1 MRAVALVVAA
11 GRGERFGAGL
21 PKQYLPLAGKPVL
34 RHSLERF
41 LAHRGVAAVRVVI
54 GAGQADLYERATAGL
69 VLLPPVEGGPSRQES
84 VLLGLESLDLLEPTH
99 VLIHDGARPLLS
111 TALIGRVLAALET
124 DEAALPVL
132 PVVDTLKRAEG
143 EHLVAGPDRQR
154 LARAQTPQGFRFAPI
169 LAAHRAA
176 AGGELTDDAA
186 VAEAAGIPVRRV
198 EGEERNLKVTT
209 RDDLTLA
216 GLLLAGAPRAYRT
229 GMGYDVHAFAEG
241 RPMVLCGVRIP
252 HERGLLGHSDADA
265 ALHAVTDA
273 LLGTIGAGD
282 IGQHFPPSDERWRDC
297 DSGVFLRHARG
308 LVEAEGGRIENV
320 DLVIVCERPKIGPH
334 REAMTARLADLLGV
348 APGRVGIKATT
359 SERMGFTGR
368 GDGLVAQAVATV
380 SFPAEAGD
388 GAVP

>member
-41 LAHRGVAAVRVVI
+41 LAHPGIAAVRAVI
-54 GAGQADLYERATAGL
+54 GAGQADLYGRATAGL

-84 VLLGLESLDLLEPTH
+84 VRLGLESLDLLEPTH

-143 EHLVAGPDRQR
+143 EHLVAGPDRQG

-176 AGGELTDDAA
+176 AGRELTDDAA

-252 HERGLLGHSDADA
+252 HDRGLLGHSDADA

-308 LVEAEGGRIENV
+308 LVETQGGRVENV

-368 GDGLVAQAVATV
+368 GEGLVAQAVATV

>member
-1 MRAVALVVAA
+1 VRAVALVVAA

-41 LAHRGVAAVRVVI
+41 LAHPGIAAVRVVI
-54 GAGQADLYERATAGL
+54 GAGQGDLYGQAAADLE
-69 VLLPPVEGGPSRQES
+69 LLPPVEGGPSRQES
-84 VLLGLESLDLLEPTH
+84 VRLGLESLVPLDPTH

-252 HERGLLGHSDADA
+252 HDRGLLGHSDADA

-308 LVEAEGGRIENV
+308 LVEGQGGRVENV

-368 GDGLVAQAVATV
+368 GEGLVAQAVATV